1 MGCSLQAGFRRI
13 AQKFSP
19 GRAMHKAGLV
29 HHLQLEVE
37 VEVEVE
43 AKVARLRAL
52 WAPRAPLLEG
62 Y

>member
-1 MGCSLQAGFRRI
+1 MHQAGLF
-13 AQKFSP
+13 
-19 GRAMHKAGLV
+19 
-29 HHLQLEVE
+29 HHLQLE